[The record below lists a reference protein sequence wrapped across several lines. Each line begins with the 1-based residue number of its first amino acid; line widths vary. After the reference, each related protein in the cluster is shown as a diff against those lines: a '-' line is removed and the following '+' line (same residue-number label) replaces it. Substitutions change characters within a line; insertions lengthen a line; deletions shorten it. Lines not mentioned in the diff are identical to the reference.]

1 MFWLKADES
10 DQGQVVCVDG
20 GRLQRYGKS
29 NRSEAPPD
37 GHRSDSQG
45 IVDQFPAQHSSGS
58 VREAL
63 RLTRPPE
70 LRTAKIFSYLCRCP
84 PSTHT
89 TCPWSLSAFGIR
101 EVISVRY
108 FGVHRTK
115 YFPGAKKCSNTGL
128 PPVQGAFCRMSVTVY

>member
-1 MFWLKADES
+1 MFWLKVDES
-10 DQGQVVCVDG
+10 DQEQVVCVDG

-70 LRTAKIFSYLCRCP
+70 LRIAKIFSHRFRCP
-84 PSTHT
+84 LSTHT
-89 TCPWSLSAFGIR
+89 TCPWRLSDFHFNDSMI
-101 EVISVRY
+101 
-108 FGVHRTK
+108 F
-115 YFPGAKKCSNTGL
+115 
-128 PPVQGAFCRMSVTVY
+128 